1 MGPNTAIRGGARR
14 WAYLHT
20 LHNNFATDCS
30 SEPLATLRGSRW
42 RRPTVAYSG
51 SCRPALPCLI
61 LSHILLS
68 YRERIVV
75 VQNGFEAFSGNIRF
89 GGVP

>member
-30 SEPLATLRGSRW
+30 SESLATLRGSCW
-42 RRPTVAYSG
+42 RQPTVAYSR
-51 SCRPALPCLI
+51 SY
-61 LSHILLS
+61 SSLS
-68 YRERIVV
+68 YFITYTAIV
-75 VQNGFEAFSGNIRF
+75 QRKNSGRSKSI
-89 GGVP
+89 

>member
-1 MGPNTAIRGGARR
+1 MGPNTAIREGARR

-30 SEPLATLRGSRW
+30 SEPLATLRGSCWVGRLSLILG
-42 RRPTVAYSG
+42 PT
-51 SCRPALPCLI
+51 LPCII
-61 LSHILLS
+61 LSQLLLS

-75 VQNGFEAFSGNIRF
+75 VQNRFEAFSGNIRF
-89 GGVP
+89 GAP

>member
-30 SEPLATLRGSRW
+30 SEPLATLRGSCR
-42 RRPTVAYSG
+42 RRPTVAYFIG
-51 SCRPALPCLI
+51 PTLPCLI

-75 VQNGFEAFSGNIRF
+75 V
-89 GGVP
+89 